1 MPINVCLCSPII
13 ANRRIRQN
21 DTYFAYMWL
30 IYSWT
35 FIQILISYIP
45 FLWYLFMFF
54 YLFFTEIFFSF
65 QLIFNDYLYIMVI
78 ETLTSP
84 IHDKCIFQSCRL
96 PLVLFMTGLGSIA
109 VLFLWANLS
118 ILFFKFMIK
127 SANFIYQLFIL
138 FLIVSTFGRFQSFT
152 LRVVLQ
158 IVLTLVCSL
167 EVS

>member
-1 MPINVCLCSPII
+1 MILHF
-13 ANRRIRQN
+13 
-21 DTYFAYMWL
+21 TYIWL

-35 FIQILISYIP
+35 FIHILISYIS

-54 YLFFTEIFFSF
+54 YHFLTEIFFSF
-65 QLIFNDYLYIMVI
+65 QLIFNGYLYIMVV

-84 IHDKCIFQSCRL
+84 IHDKYIFQSCRL

-138 FLIVSTFGRFQSFT
+138 SLIVSTFGRFQSFS

-158 IVLTLVCSL
+158 IVLILVCSL
-167 EVS
+167 EEVS